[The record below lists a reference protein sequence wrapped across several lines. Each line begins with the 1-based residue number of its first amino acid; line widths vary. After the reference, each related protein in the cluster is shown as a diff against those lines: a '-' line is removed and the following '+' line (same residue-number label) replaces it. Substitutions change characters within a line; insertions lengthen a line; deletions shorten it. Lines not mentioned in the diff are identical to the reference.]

1 MKNRKFDIKKD
12 FAELNRM
19 QNKMLPMLDEIKD
32 EEKKDQLKT
41 YIRNLFFDKFKTS
54 KMIKVYFK
62 IVMVLTLI

>member
-41 YIRNLFFDKFKTS
+41 YIRNLFFDKFKN
-54 KMIKVYFK
+54 
-62 IVMVLTLI
+62 